1 MQYTPA
7 MNRSSVALLLL
18 TIALAPVS
26 SPATAAAAPAREMH
40 FSKLSR
46 TYTDLVSELA
56 PIQQGPLT
64 VRLSSPNHVLVV
76 KDTRLML
83 TPATAGVHTAHL
95 EIDLS
100 GKGWLVGDV
109 EAAGMATRLQDEL
122 YVMPQTVALD
132 GKVRLRRV
140 PSGYEVE
147 PLELPKEVA
156 VLIQSKLTNDL
167 LRWCEGISIF
177 SGFDCGGL
185 EQSLT
190 RIAVPMPATAGDKYH
205 LPDAELTPD
214 ERALLDS
221 FLPAPVPAAGR

>member
-1 MQYTPA
+1 MDR
-7 MNRSSVALLLL
+7 NRVALLALS
-18 TIALAPVS
+18 IALVSFSQPAAGAPAGAS
-26 SPATAAAAPAREMH
+26 AREMR

-64 VRLSSPNHVLVV
+64 VRLSSPSHVLVV
-76 KDTRLML
+76 KDTRLRL
-83 TPATAGVHTAHL
+83 TPAAAGAHSAHL

-109 EAAGMATRLQDEL
+109 EAAGVATRLQDEL

-132 GKVRLRRV
+132 AKVRLRRV

-147 PLELPKEVA
+147 PLELPKQIDV
-156 VLIQSKLTNDL
+156 VIQSKLTNDL
-167 LRWCEGISIF
+167 LGWCEGISIF

-185 EQSLT
+185 ERSLN
-190 RIAVPMPATAGDKYH
+190 RVAIPMPATAGEKYH
-205 LPDAELTPD
+205 LPDAELTTE
-214 ERALLDS
+214 ERAQLDS